1 MALRGHNVMVAPI
14 ESTVRFLVTVCGPCI
29 LAFPADWVRG
39 ILTQEEAGHGQTV
52 SSAGVTYP
60 ITGFAER
67 LGIPPGVP
75 SAETRL
81 ILCGNGICARALIV
95 DRVVGLI
102 DMDWAALR
110 PLPAQFRGSE
120 RTKLSGYLLYE
131 DAMVLVVNPAWLL
144 EIDAARNTA
153 RSCTR
158 PRPHETSELP
168 RVHDPDAR
176 SVVEHVM

>member
-1 MALRGHNVMVAPI
+1 MTLRGHNVMVAPV
-14 ESTVRFLVTVCGPCI
+14 ESTVRFLVTVCGPYL

-39 ILTQEEAGHGQTV
+39 ILTREEAGYGQTV

-60 ITGFAER
+60 LTGFAER

-81 ILCGNGICARALIV
+81 ILYGNGICARAFTV
-95 DRVVGLI
+95 DRVVELI
-102 DMDWAALR
+102 DMDRAALR

-144 EIDAARNTA
+144 EIDAVRYAA
-153 RSCTR
+153 RSGTM

-168 RVHDPDAR
+168 RVHDPDAQ
-176 SVVEHVM
+176 SAVEHVT